1 MQYQITVQGQI
12 DASWSAWFNGL
23 VVTSATSHANGAIT
37 TLSGQVADQAAL
49 RGILN
54 HLWDLNLTILSV
66 IQLEPQ
72 GEQESSR
79 QLEVRS

>member
-1 MQYQITVQGQI
+1 MRYQIKVQGQI
-12 DASWSAWFNGL
+12 DPSWSEWFNEMAVSAETGCE
-23 VVTSATSHANGAIT
+23 VAPVTTIT
-37 TLSGQVADQAAL
+37 GPVADQAAL